1 MSRLSGWAVFDLDGT
16 LVDTL
21 PEITEALNRVL
32 VSHRRKSLSK
42 EEVMRLVGHGPNT
55 LIERAWSKTGQKA
68 EIHEVSHLA
77 CEYSREYRCTTSG
90 VSRPFHGVNEGLQR
104 LIRLGWKLGVCT
116 NKHGDSARSLIQEL
130 GWRNWIRVIISGE
143 ETFRKPDPR
152 SLRLAFDRMGAGFGR
167 HLFVGDSEVDLQTA
181 QNASVEAVFLGHGY
195 GGMGKFRSRCFDE
208 AVELFRWMAQSGPIR
223 KEYA

>member
-32 VSHRRKSLSK
+32 VSHRRKGLSK

-55 LIERAWSKTGQKA
+55 LIERAWSRTGQEA
-68 EIHEVSHLA
+68 EGDEVFQLA
-77 CEYSREYRCTTSG
+77 CEYSREYQRNSPG
-90 VSRPFHGVNEGLQR
+90 MSRPFAGVNDGLHR
-104 LIRLGWKLGVCT
+104 LIQLGWKLGVCT
-116 NKHGDSARSLIQEL
+116 NKHGVAARSLIREL
-130 GWRNWIRVIISGE
+130 GWGDWIRVVVSGE
-143 ETFRKPDPR
+143 ETFRKPDPKP
-152 SLRLAFDRMGAGFGR
+152 LTLAFQRMGAGTGR

-195 GGMGKFRSRCFDE
+195 GGMGKYRSRFFGE
-208 AVELFRWMAQSGPIR
+208 AVEMFRWMARSGPVR
-223 KEYA
+223 KQ

>member
-32 VSHRRKSLSK
+32 VSHRRKGLSK

-55 LIERAWSKTGQKA
+55 LIERAWSRTGQEA
-68 EIHEVSHLA
+68 EEDEVFQLA
-77 CEYSREYRCTTSG
+77 CEYSREYQRNSPG
-90 VSRPFHGVNEGLQR
+90 MSRPFAGVNEGLQR
-104 LIRLGWKLGVCT
+104 LVQLGWKLGVCT
-116 NKHGDSARSLIQEL
+116 NKHGVAARSLIREL
-130 GWRNWIRVIISGE
+130 GWADWIRVVVSGE

-152 SLRLAFDRMGAGFGR
+152 SLKLAFQRMGARTGR

-195 GGMGKFRSRCFDE
+195 GGMGKYRSRFFDE
-208 AVELFRWMAQSGPIR
+208 AVEMFRWMARSGPVR
-223 KEYA
+223 KQ

>member
-21 PEITEALNRVL
+21 GEITEALNRVL
-32 VSHRRKSLSK
+32 ANHRRKGLSK

-55 LIERAWSKTGQKA
+55 LIERAWSKTGRTA
-68 EIHEVSHLA
+68 EVGEVSDLA
-77 CEYSREYRCTTSG
+77 YQYSLEYECNSPG
-90 VSRPFHGVNEGLQR
+90 MSRPYRGVNEGLQR
-104 LIRLGWKLGVCT
+104 LVQLGWKLGVCT
-116 NKHGDSARSLIQEL
+116 NKHGVAARSLIREL
-130 GWRNWIRVIISGE
+130 GWADWIRVVVSGE

-152 SLRLAFDRMGAGFGR
+152 SLKLAFQRMEGGFGR

-195 GGMGKFRSRCFDE
+195 GEMGKFRTRSFDE
-208 AVELFRWMAQSGPIR
+208 AVEMFRWMAQSGPVR
-223 KEYA
+223 KY

>member
-32 VSHRRKSLSK
+32 VSHRRKGLSK

-55 LIERAWSKTGQKA
+55 LIERAWSRTGQEA
-68 EIHEVSHLA
+68 EEDEVFQLA
-77 CEYSREYRCTTSG
+77 CEYSREYQRNSPG
-90 VSRPFHGVNEGLQR
+90 MSRPFAGVNEGLQR
-104 LIRLGWKLGVCT
+104 LVQLGWKLGVCT
-116 NKHGDSARSLIQEL
+116 NKHGVAARSLIREL
-130 GWRNWIRVIISGE
+130 GWADWIRVVVSGE

-152 SLRLAFDRMGAGFGR
+152 SLKLAFQRMGAGTGR

-195 GGMGKFRSRCFDE
+195 GGMGKFCTRTFDN
-208 AVELFRWMAQSGPIR
+208 AVEMFRWMAQSGPVR
-223 KEYA
+223 KL

>member
-1 MSRLSGWAVFDLDGT
+1 M
-16 LVDTL
+16 
-21 PEITEALNRVL
+21 
-32 VSHRRKSLSK
+32 
-42 EEVMRLVGHGPNT
+42 
-55 LIERAWSKTGQKA
+55 
-68 EIHEVSHLA
+68 
-77 CEYSREYRCTTSG
+77 
-90 VSRPFHGVNEGLQR
+90 
-104 LIRLGWKLGVCT
+104 
-116 NKHGDSARSLIQEL
+116 
-130 GWRNWIRVIISGE
+130 IISGE